1 MYKVQYDQ
9 EHQRES
15 TNRVGLKQVIFLF
28 QFLTKKKKKEYEIR
42 NLNIKQI
49 DEYRCLKFSSKS
61 FKSSKRERDF
71 NSNFCEC

>member
-28 QFLTKKKKKEYEIR
+28 QFLTKKKKKRIR
-42 NLNIKQI
+42 NK
-49 DEYRCLKFSSKS
+49 KFKY
-61 FKSSKRERDF
+61 KANR
-71 NSNFCEC
+71 